1 MSIES
6 QQNTFIK
13 LVTLWVIVEA
23 FLGGIIH
30 ATKIPVSGIL
40 IGGCAALCIC
50 FIAYYE
56 KSKSKILVATM
67 LVSIFKMLLSP
78 HSPLPAYIA
87 VFFQGALGFLIF
99 QNTNFFTLRCILFT
113 CISFFESAVQ
123 RVLVTTIIYGK
134 DFWQTLNVFIQD
146 LTGDQLITN
155 YSLLLIASYI
165 IVHLVLGFIIGW
177 YISSIP
183 LKLES
188 FVPDRSKS
196 TSDKNLFAQ
205 TPKQRKYSQL
215 KWIVVIAGLVICYF
229 LSQKGLAF
237 QTKMAKQILGI
248 LFRSAII
255 LSIWKF
261 LLGPL
266 LTKALTRMLTKQK
279 GKYAHQIKSIN
290 ELLPL
295 MKSTVN
301 DAWVISKHL
310 HANKIQ
316 RINYMVLHTMHS
328 ILTDDEK

>member
-1 MSIES
+1 
-6 QQNTFIK
+6 
-13 LVTLWVIVEA
+13 
-23 FLGGIIH
+23 
-30 ATKIPVSGIL
+30 
-40 IGGCAALCIC
+40 
-50 FIAYYE
+50 
-56 KSKSKILVATM
+56 
-67 LVSIFKMLLSP
+67 
-78 HSPLPAYIA
+78 

-215 KWIVVIAGLVICYF
+215 KWIVVIVCLFICYF

-279 GKYAHQIKSIN
+279 GKYAHQIESIN

-295 MKSTVN
+295 MKSTLN
-301 DAWVISKHL
+301 DAWVISKYL

-328 ILTDDEK
+328 ILIDDKK